1 MISEMADMSTGVL
14 FSKTAPRT
22 SRHLFLFP
30 LGCIWKLGGAMAV
43 TTRATRPASMETMIK
58 NFNVTKKIMMD
69 GRWWV
74 SEVS

>member
-1 MISEMADMSTGVL
+1 VGDKIRRVADISTGVL

-30 LGCIWKLGGAMAV
+30 LGCIWKVGGAMAV
-43 TTRATRPASMETMIK
+43 TTRPASIETIK

-69 GRWWV
+69 GN
-74 SEVS
+74 

>member
-43 TTRATRPASMETMIK
+43 TRATRPASMETMIK
-58 NFNVTKKIMMD
+58 NFNVRKKIMMG